1 MQTTKIAQ
9 AVKDYLVAL
18 AVNDELPM
26 DMTQL
31 SVEGLEKAIQTALPS
46 ETDRQVS
53 EAEHYLC
60 DDDDMSTLEMIEAI
74 ADHEDQ
80 SDLIDNVEGVVVW
93 EKVEGSIT
101 CQDFLEMIG
110 Y

>member
-1 MQTTKIAQ
+1 MQTKIAQ
-9 AVKDYLVAL
+9 AVKDYLVDL
-18 AVNDELPM
+18 AINDNLPM
-26 DMTQL
+26 DLSQL
-31 SVEGLEKAIQTALPS
+31 DVEALEQVIKSQLPS

-60 DDDDMSTLEMIEAI
+60 DSDEMTTLQMIEAI

-101 CQDFLEMIG
+101 CEDFLQMIG